1 MVFHKK
7 TVKKLTK
14 EIYFLFKL
22 ERIGV
27 HLLLAMLIPP
37 DKQKKTACKLSYF
50 SQAVISMIF

>member
-7 TVKKLTK
+7 TEKKLTK

-22 ERIGV
+22 EPIEV

-37 DKQKKTACKLSYF
+37 DKQTKTGCKLSYF